1 MILRKG
7 LCPIKA
13 WLNRIRSAPGDIVI
27 REWIQDSDE
36 FTWEAVSWETGLSW
50 VGDFRPQ
57 FVPGMERPWEAGIG
71 LGFVMKSLNVG
82 LILRIPG
89 VSFRLLSVGDKMRV
103 AFTGS
108 LPQMGRRGE
117 LTAYE
122 DWVCFLPG
130 QPIFHLF
137 INLFFHLT
145 FIFSLWLLKLCLK
158 TRGCLLIT
166 ILWVFEGE
174 NREGKMWCFV
184 ASL

>member
-1 MILRKG
+1 MGDRSVL
-7 LCPIKA
+7 A
-13 WLNRIRSAPGDIVI
+13 WR
-27 REWIQDSDE
+27 
-36 FTWEAVSWETGLSW
+36 
-50 VGDFRPQ
+50 FRPQ

-71 LGFVMKSLNVG
+71 LGFVMKSLNFG
-82 LILRIPG
+82 LIPRIPG

-108 LPQMGRRGE
+108 LPQVELERGE
-117 LTAYE
+117 LPAYE
-122 DWVCFLPG
+122 DCVCFLPG

-158 TRGCLLIT
+158 ARGCLLIT

-174 NREGKMWCFV
+174 NREGKM
-184 ASL
+184 